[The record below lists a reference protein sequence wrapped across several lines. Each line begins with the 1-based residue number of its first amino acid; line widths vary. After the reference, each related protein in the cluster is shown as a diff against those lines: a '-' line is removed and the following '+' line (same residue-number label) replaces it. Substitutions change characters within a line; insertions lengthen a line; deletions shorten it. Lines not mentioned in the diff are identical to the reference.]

1 MQWIFY
7 IIFIVVFFLIGV
19 LQFIGVSITLFSYI
33 LTILVAV
40 GVLLVF
46 LIRKEITINS
56 YMIANFCLLL
66 WIAISGIANHTH
78 PSLIINYLSFVII
91 PVSIYLF
98 VRSINIDV
106 STLKFLI
113 NGLIIIQL
121 PVLCLQYFL
130 PDYILYSQKLIA
142 PIDRM
147 FGTFPLS
154 SDHFLSFFLI
164 MNILYIGTKKYLLTF
179 FDYFIILYS
188 IACISL
194 TNSVTSYLFLISTI
208 AYILFFRSNI
218 YIKVYSLIISV
229 GVFVFLYFNINEV
242 LSLLNKPE
250 LLDMTNTKNITQGT
264 AGRIQTFFYV
274 FTNKLSIFG
283 HGPSSY
289 FNPLKGGFQL
299 NSNFSQLLWFYYDL
313 GVMGLILLISL
324 ISSFLYSFNIE
335 KHMRIYLFIL
345 ILAYSFSST
354 ILDQLAFMLILNI
367 FVSIF
372 EKRRLDNII

>member
-1 MQWIFY
+1 
-7 IIFIVVFFLIGV
+7 
-19 LQFIGVSITLFSYI
+19 
-33 LTILVAV
+33 
-40 GVLLVF
+40 
-46 LIRKEITINS
+46 
-56 YMIANFCLLL
+56 MIANFCLLL
-66 WIAISGIANHTH
+66 WIIITGIANHTN
-78 PSLIINYLSFVII
+78 PLLIINYTSFVII
-91 PVSIYLF
+91 PVTLYLL
-98 VRSINIDV
+98 VRSINMDV
-106 STLKFLI
+106 SNLKFLI

-121 PVLCLQYFL
+121 PILCLQYFL
-130 PDYILYSQKLIA
+130 PDYMLYSQKLIA

>member
-1 MQWIFY
+1 MKIIFY
-7 IIFIVVFFLIGV
+7 TIFICTFFLTGT
-19 LQFIGVSITLFSYI
+19 LQFIGLSSTMFSYS
-33 LTILVAV
+33 LMMLVCCA
-40 GVLLVF
+40 LSSVF
-46 LIRKEITINS
+46 IIKKKITVNS
-56 YMIANFCLLL
+56 YMIANLCLLL
-66 WIAISGIANHTH
+66 WIIISGIANHTN
-78 PSLIINYLSFVII
+78 PLLIINYLSYVII
-91 PVSIYLF
+91 PVSIYLL
-98 VRSINIDV
+98 VRSFDLDFISLKVVINI
-106 STLKFLI
+106 
-113 NGLIIIQL
+113 LIIIQL

-130 PDYILYSQKLIA
+130 PDYILYSQKLMA

-164 MNILYIGTKKYLLTF
+164 INILYIGTKKSLLTF